1 MGFFDK
7 LGDSFVNGIDRAV
20 DTEFSDVPRLQ
31 DDRQFETR
39 DSGTA
44 TVPAGSSS
52 QDFIA
57 KNKNMLLIGAGVLL
71 VAGAFILKRK

>member
-1 MGFFDK
+1 MSFLDK

-44 TVPAGSSS
+44 TVPAGLSS
-52 QDFIA
+52 QDFIT
-57 KNKNMLLIGAGVLL
+57 KNKNMLLIGAGIVLIT
-71 VAGAFILKRK
+71 GALILKK

>member
-1 MGFFDK
+1 MSFFDK

-20 DTEFSDVPRLQ
+20 DSEFSDVPKLQ

-39 DSGTA
+39 DSGTV

-52 QDFIA
+52 QDFITQ
-57 KNKNMLLIGAGVLL
+57 NKNMLLIGAGLL
-71 VAGAFILKRK
+71 LITGALILKK